1 MQNETK
7 NLPEADAAGVYV
19 DEAGLRIVADAAGL
33 LRQGGAAQLREAAA
47 GDANIDRLALDM
59 EAVDR
64 DAFAVSVK
72 HRIRQGR
79 AVPGNHLE
87 GFRGA
92 QPMLDSR
99 QQVEQRGIDRLDF
112 VRAEIAQD
120 VVDAIQL
127 FGDVLSVFPVSRLQ
141 TLAGVQRIELERAAS
156 KLNCGACEGNSG
168 DCDLRSGNRANLE
181 EAPSR

>member
-7 NLPEADAAGVYV
+7 NLPEADAAGVDV
-19 DEAGLRIVADAAGL
+19 DETALRIVTDAAGL
-33 LRQGGAAQLREAAA
+33 LRQGGTAQLREVAA

-64 DAFAVSVK
+64 DAFAVGVE
-72 HRIRQGR
+72 HRIGQGR
-79 AVPGNHLE
+79 TVSGNHLE
-87 GFRGA
+87 RFRCA

-99 QQVEQRGIDRLDF
+99 QQVEQRRIDRLDF

-120 VVDAIQL
+120 IVDAVEL
-127 FGDVLSVFPVSRLQ
+127 FGNVLSVFPVSRLQ
-141 TLAGVQRIELERAAS
+141 TLAGVQRIEFERAAS
-156 KLNCGACEGNSG
+156 KLNCGACERDGGNG
-168 DCDLRSGNRANLE
+168 DLRRGNRANLE